1 MKAYPQTSDCVSG
14 FTSHPCHTG
23 PQPISMIT
31 AGTSQD
37 GCETQ
42 LRPYVGYKV
51 EWCLAYIEPFLSS
64 SSSWLPLSDGFAG
77 KMWVVAI
84 LIFEF
89 LQYNSD
95 SLTGLRGKSI
105 DSQLDSVSR
114 KEVKSFGIIESGSFS
129 SHTWVQT
136 PALSVTF

>member
-1 MKAYPQTSDCVSG
+1 MTKAYPETSDCISG
-14 FTSHPCHTG
+14 STSHPCYTG
-23 PQPISMIT
+23 PQPISIT

-37 GCETQ
+37 GCKTQ
-42 LRPYVGYKV
+42 LRPHVRYKV

-64 SSSWLPLSDGFAG
+64 SSCLPLSDGFAG
-77 KMWVVAI
+77 KIWVVAI

-89 LQYNSD
+89 LQYNSG
-95 SLTGLRGKSI
+95 SLIGLRGKTI

-136 PALSVTF
+136 PAPSVTF